1 MITVKNRSLPE
12 PGAGRTL
19 RPRDVPMP
27 NARICLQPR
36 DVQMLIDLH
45 QYGCMLRGQLQALYF
60 GSVQRTNMRL
70 RQLFDSRYIDRLE
83 VPLPSYLTMPAACQ
97 SVYRLGYAG
106 IPIVAAATGVDA
118 ADIRRQLR
126 TGTASHLLHSLE
138 IVSLRLAVEVAVRI
152 HTDVRLEAFL
162 PERLCQ
168 HSYDY
173 RARGDGAE
181 REGQRWRREVYKPDA
196 VLLLAW
202 SGGAAGYAVE
212 IDLGHTSAGEF
223 LTKSRIHARYANSG
237 LFAGRYGREKAGT
250 LCLTTSAK
258 RRDNLRA
265 LLAKEDN
272 HCFLFSTFSEVREGG
287 AFGSVWRRAG
297 EETPVSL
304 LPLVG
309 SFETTEQS

>member
-1 MITVKNRSLPE
+1 
-12 PGAGRTL
+12 
-19 RPRDVPMP
+19 MP
-27 NARICLQPR
+27 LAPVCLQPR

-60 GSVQRTNMRL
+60 GSVQRTNKRL

-97 SVYRLGYAG
+97 SIYQLGYAG

-126 TGTASHLLHSLE
+126 NGTASHLRHSLE
-138 IVSLRLAVEVAVRI
+138 IVSLRLGVEAAVRI
-152 HTDVRLEAFL
+152 HIDVRLDAFL

-173 RARGDGAE
+173 RERADGVEGE
-181 REGQRWRREVYKPDA
+181 RWQRDVYKPDA

-212 IDLGHTSAGEF
+212 IDLGHTSSGEF

-237 LFAGRYGREKAGT
+237 LFARRYGRQKVGT
-250 LCLTTSAK
+250 LCLTTSVK

-265 LLAKEDN
+265 LLAEENNDR
-272 HCFLFSTFSEVREGG
+272 FLFSTFAEVREGSVL
-287 AFGSVWRRAG
+287 GSVWRRAA

-304 LPLVG
+304 L
-309 SFETTEQS
+309 STSCSSETTERS